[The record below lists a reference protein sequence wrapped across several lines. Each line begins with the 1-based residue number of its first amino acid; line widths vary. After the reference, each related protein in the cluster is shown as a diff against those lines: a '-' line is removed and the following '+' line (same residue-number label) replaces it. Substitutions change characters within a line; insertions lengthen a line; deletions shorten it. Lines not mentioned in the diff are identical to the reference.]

1 MPKHAYAVQCVT
13 CGGDAKE
20 FHTMSEAI
28 YDYVTRVAGEGELD
42 GAHVIQLLERS
53 NRDWTVVWRSSDD
66 AGDTP

>member
-1 MPKHAYAVQCVT
+1 MPKHAYGVRCVT

-28 YDYVTRVAGEGELD
+28 YDYAAQVAGGLVRD
-42 GAHVIQLLERS
+42 GDHVVQLLERS
-53 NRDWTVVWRSSDD
+53 TPDWTVWRSSDD

>member
-1 MPKHAYAVQCVT
+1 MPKHAYRVRCVT
-13 CGGDAKE
+13 CGGDVKE

-28 YDYVTRVAGEGELD
+28 YKYAALAAGEGGLD

-53 NRDWTVVWRSSDD
+53 TPDWTVWRSSND